1 MLNFETF
8 YNTLFAYGMHAVYSR
23 LKGQMTDVDKYR
35 SFLKV
40 SVVSPLYVLII
51 WTFLD
56 QKNC

>member
-51 WTFLD
+51 
-56 QKNC
+56 